1 MIIKNFGQ
9 TDQTKITSVNS
20 KTTTIIMPTM
30 FTSKITTTTTIP
42 TTPTIKTSTPTLAT
56 ITKPGGKRQI

>member
-1 MIIKNFGQ
+1 MQ

-20 KTTTIIMPTM
+20 KATTTIMPTM
-30 FTSKITTTTTIP
+30 FPSKITMTTTIP

-56 ITKPGGKRQI
+56 KTKPGGKHQI